1 MLDVMQRQDIYPDAR
16 DFLCIRCVCR
26 KKRIKDVPGVY
37 RAIGDLLFEKK
48 PDNGGQ
54 KLTSFEQDAALIRA
68 AFRQV
73 YHIDLFR
80 DKLTWFEFSELLHNL
95 PDGNR
100 YEDVIGIRARPMPA
114 PTKYNAKEREWLMK
128 AKADVALHLSEQE
141 QANKYEQDVTMVFR
155 GLMSMIPKEVKED
168 AGK

>member
-1 MLDVMQRQDIYPDAR
+1 
-16 DFLCIRCVCR
+16 
-26 KKRIKDVPGVY
+26 
-37 RAIGDLLFEKK
+37 
-48 PDNGGQ
+48 
-54 KLTSFEQDAALIRA
+54 
-68 AFRQV
+68 
-73 YHIDLFR
+73 
-80 DKLTWFEFSELLHNL
+80 
-95 PDGNR
+95 
-100 YEDVIGIRARPMPA
+100 MPA